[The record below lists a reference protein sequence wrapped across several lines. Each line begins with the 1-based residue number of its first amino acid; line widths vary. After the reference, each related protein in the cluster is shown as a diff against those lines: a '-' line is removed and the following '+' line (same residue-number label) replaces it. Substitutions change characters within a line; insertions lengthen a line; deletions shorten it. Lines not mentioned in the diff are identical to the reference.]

1 MSTTIT
7 YKGDTIAT
15 LSNNTKTL
23 KTSGKYLEDDITV
36 TESIPSGS
44 ATTPATT
51 ITANPSISVSSGG
64 LITATAS
71 ATQSVTPTVSE
82 GYISSGTAGTV
93 TVSGSNTEQ
102 LSTQA
107 GTTIA
112 PTESEQTAVASGK
125 YTTGVVKVGAI
136 SSTYVGSGISQ
147 NDSDD
152 LTVSDATVTAPAG
165 YYASAASKSVA
176 ISTLPTEVE
185 LGYRGE
191 LKATIERSTSTRYL
205 NISAGYVTS
214 DVAYKINSVPNMTL
228 PTAVASSATSG
239 YISKATVSVSESDQ
253 YLNIPTGYNSAG
265 AYYKIEKVPSTY
277 VGSGITRRTAEDL
290 VVYGAQIS
298 APAGYYE
305 NIASKSVQSMSLPTS
320 TSDSAYSGYTSKAT
334 ISRSTADQYLN
345 IAYGYNAG
353 NAYYKIE
360 GVPNMTLPTTTDS
373 TGASGYGQKAIISRS
388 TSDQYINIPTGYNTA
403 GAWYKINGVPN
414 MTLPTSA
421 ASSATSGFT
430 SKATISRSTSD
441 QYINIP
447 IGYNTAGA
455 YYKVS
460 AVPNG
465 TAGTPTATK
474 GTVSNNSITVTPSV
488 TNTTGY
494 ITGSTKT
501 GTAVTVSA
509 SELVSGTK
517 SIAAAGTTDVTNY
530 ASVSVPAGSATTPR
544 TEVDPDMHISVS
556 STGLITALTQET
568 VSVTPSIEAGY
579 VSEGTS
585 GLILVNG
592 KKTKQLDT
600 QDKMVA
606 MPDNTGDI
614 LAGKTLQYAYT
625 FRADELV
632 QGQWNLNVP
641 SNTPLTRART
651 KDFIYVTAGDS
662 ITYTNNSYDCYF
674 QVYGSTSSSTI
685 AQNIGWKTDSGGTI
699 NITVNGY
706 LTFVTRNHYNTS
718 ANVNPALWDG
728 VVTLTHNRVHNG
740 VYFTWNGTDT
750 CVVSGTCNDVGAV
763 SPMTEK
769 QPLPSSIISGNTYYV
784 TCTSTPLQS
793 NVRLRI
799 MFYDSNDTI
808 TDYLYFN
815 QNGFF
820 VVPSNAVSWNVQL
833 HSMPSVSYSPTVTL
847 SNIHIYPA
855 KKIID
860 AGTYTTGDIYVSGY

>member
-44 ATTPATT
+44 ATTPAMT
-51 ITANPSISVSSGG
+51 ITANPLISVSSGG
-64 LITATAS
+64 LITATTSAS
-71 ATQSVTPTVSE
+71 QSVTPTVSE
-82 GYISSGTAGTV
+82 GYISSGTAGTI
-93 TVSGSNTEQ
+93 TVSGSNTSQ
-102 LSTQA
+102 LSVQA
-107 GTTIA
+107 AKTVT

-147 NDSDD
+147 KSSSD
-152 LTVSDATVTAPAG
+152 LTVSGATVTAPAG

-176 ISTLPTEVE
+176 ISTLPTGVE

-191 LKATIERSTSTRYL
+191 LKAVIERSAGTRYL

-214 DVAYKINSVPNMTL
+214 DVAYEIESIQDMTL
-228 PTAVASSATSG
+228 PTSTMTFPYTG
-239 YISKATVSVSESDQ
+239 YTSKATISRNTSDQ

-265 AYYKIEKVPSTY
+265 AYYKIE
-277 VGSGITRRTAEDL
+277 
-290 VVYGAQIS
+290 
-298 APAGYYE
+298 
-305 NIASKSVQSMSLPTS
+305 
-320 TSDSAYSGYTSKAT
+320 
-334 ISRSTADQYLN
+334 
-345 IAYGYNAG
+345 
-353 NAYYKIE
+353 
-360 GVPNMTLPTTTDS
+360 
-373 TGASGYGQKAIISRS
+373 
-388 TSDQYINIPTGYNTA
+388 
-403 GAWYKINGVPN
+403 GVPN

-421 ASSATSGFT
+421 SASATSGYT

-447 IGYNTAGA
+447 TGYNTAGA

-544 TEVDPDMHISVS
+544 TEIEPDMNISIS
-556 STGLITALTQET
+556 ATGLITALTQKVTQATPT
-568 VSVTPSIEAGY
+568 VTEGY
-579 VSEGTS
+579 VTEGTE

-592 KKTKQLDT
+592 SKTKQLDT
-600 QDKMVA
+600 QAKMVA

-625 FRADELV
+625 FRADELM
-632 QGQWNLNVP
+632 QGQWNLNTP
-641 SNTPLTRART
+641 MNTPLTRART
-651 KDFIYVTAGDS
+651 KDFIYVIAGDS

-718 ANVNPALWDG
+718 ANVNPELWDG
-728 VVTLTHNRVHNG
+728 VVTLTHNRIHNG

-769 QPLPSSIISGNTYYV
+769 QPLPSSIIPGNTYYV

-820 VVPSNAVSWNVQL
+820 VVPSNVVSWNVQL

-847 SNIHIYPA
+847 SDIHIYPA